1 MLKKYKMGF
10 DIWGALLF
18 LIIMI
23 PNFIWFAVPAP
34 NDILR
39 VDSIT
44 KVVDTVAS
52 VSQVLMI
59 ILLCTL
65 INKERNKTK
74 HPPLIISV
82 IISCLLYFVSWV
94 FYYGGI
100 TNAFVILGLTIPPCL
115 AFFFFA
121 LGRKNLIAIIP
132 ISVFSICHLIYGIVN
147 FISKFQLCR
156 TYTFFERI
164 GRYAICMLPRNAVHL
179 FPKVRSMERRKGLL
193 PK

>member
-1 MLKKYKMGF
+1 MKKIILTSSPLGMFKKYKLGF

-39 VDSIT
+39 GDSIT
-44 KVVDTVAS
+44 KGLDMVAS
-52 VSQVLMI
+52 ICQVLMV
-59 ILLCTL
+59 ILLCIL
-65 INKERNKTK
+65 INKERKKRN
-74 HPPLIISV
+74 HSPLIIPV
-82 IISCLLYFVSWV
+82 IISCVLYFASWV

-100 TNAFVILGLTIPPCL
+100 TNMLVILGLAVTPCF

-121 LGRKNLIAIIP
+121 LDRKNWIAIIP

-147 FISKFQLCR
+147 FI
-156 TYTFFERI
+156 
-164 GRYAICMLPRNAVHL
+164 V
-179 FPKVRSMERRKGLL
+179 
-193 PK
+193 